1 MLVEYVENSVLGCSI
16 QNCLWWQ
23 KNRNSYIHANQTG
36 IEYHAA
42 FIKNTGIK
50 MSKHIKWGE

>member
-1 MLVEYVENSVLGCSI
+1 MFNTELFMVA
-16 QNCLWWQ
+16 